1 MMYRVPR
8 SSRSHRL
15 AAALRRMATLWTVI
29 SFLSLPQCCQ
39 AEDLVIVTRTQPPGE
54 SRRRGTIVEYTGQ
67 VLTLRLSSE
76 RDEQIE
82 SSRVVR
88 YETELVP
95 DHRTGDQLFSEDRFA
110 EAIVSYHRAVAVEV
124 EQRRWMRRVILA
136 QMVRCYKNMQQIDRA
151 GATFL
156 AIVRSDPTTQLLDA
170 LPLAWV
176 ASAPPADLVDDA
188 TRWLETEGEP
198 VVQLMGASWLLTTT
212 AHKKAVDVLTK
223 VAESPDRRIAML
235 AEAQLWRDK
244 VVTASREDIERW
256 EHQLDTLDDSL
267 RAGPYFLIGQAW
279 ARHGRHDSAALALL
293 RVPVL
298 YPQEQ
303 NLAAEALL
311 AAGAQLEK
319 MGDRTGAK
327 TVYTELI
334 QTCKSHQLA
343 PVAQQRL
350 ERGSTD

>member
-1 MMYRVPR
+1 MMYRVLR
-8 SSRSHRL
+8 SGRSRRL
-15 AAALRRMATLWTVI
+15 AAFLQRMATLLTVI

-67 VLTLRLSSE
+67 VLTLRLSSG

-82 SSRVVR
+82 SSRVTR
-88 YETELVP
+88 YETERVP
-95 DHRTGDQLFSEDRFA
+95 DHRTGDQLFAEDRFA
-110 EAIVSYHRAVAVEV
+110 EAIVSYRRAVNEV

-136 QMVRCYKNMQQIDRA
+136 QMARCYRNMQQIDRA
-151 GATFL
+151 GETFL

-176 ASAPPADLVDDA
+176 ASAPPADLVDDS

-212 AHKKAVDVLTK
+212 AHKKAIDVLTK
-223 VAESPDRRIAML
+223 VAESPDRRIATL

-244 VVTASREDIERW
+244 LVTASREEIERW

-279 ARHGRHDSAALALL
+279 ARHGRHASAALALL

-298 YPQEQ
+298 YPQDQ

-311 AAGAQLEK
+311 AAGDAAREN
-319 MGDRTGAK
+319 GG
-327 TVYTELI
+327 
-334 QTCKSHQLA
+334 SH
-343 PVAQQRL
+343 
-350 ERGSTD
+350 GSQNGVHRVDTNLQEPPTRPGGTTAS